1 MWKIDKFFETR
12 KPQIFITVEELI
24 FSWEIV
30 IGKCKEMKIKVFSA
44 LWNIYRLLFTRF
56 NQLRINTRNR
66 TILSELLDTKTE
78 SEFITEDNY
87 SDLVYLFSEY

>member
-1 MWKIDKFFETR
+1 
-12 KPQIFITVEELI
+12 
-24 FSWEIV
+24 
-30 IGKCKEMKIKVFSA
+30 MKIKVFSA
-44 LWNIYRLLFTRF
+44 LWDIYRLLFTRF